1 MVKLKYSL
9 PAVQDLKNV
18 HDYIADDSR
27 LMTKRFIHLLVE
39 YVKTS
44 KQFPDAGQ
52 NVFPDK
58 YKNLKQRL
66 YKSYRIIYEVVDD
79 ESIS

>member
-1 MVKLKYSL
+1 M
-9 PAVQDLKNV
+9 A
-18 HDYIADDSR
+18 
-27 LMTKRFIHLLVE
+27 KRFIHLLVE
-39 YVKTS
+39 YIKTF

-79 ESIS
+79 EINIVTIHHQSRLLENINSLKDYEIPK